1 MTEEKKD
8 YRQTEIGLIPED
20 WEVETVGEAFEI
32 KNNLRLP
39 ISRNVRKSMQGKYPY
54 YGPTGIQDYI
64 DEYRV
69 EGKHALIGEDGDHF
83 LKWDSM
89 SMTLLVDGK
98 FNVNNHAHIVKGV
111 KNLTEWFYY
120 FFGHRDLTSHLKRQG
135 AGRYKLN
142 KSTLIELPCAVPPL
156 TEQQAIASA
165 LSDVDEL
172 IRFLDRLIQKK
183 EAIKKGTM
191 QQLLTGQKRL
201 PGFDGEWEV
210 KRLGEITD
218 VQKGDLITKSTA
230 IKGDVPVIAGGKTIS
245 YYHNKPNRN
254 SSTITVSASGAYAG
268 YVSFHK
274 DPIFASDCSTIEESD
289 KFDIQFMYFKLL
301 SIQRGI
307 YDLQS
312 GGAQPHVYPNQLEK
326 LELEVP
332 VDIKEQNAIAQILS
346 DMDREL
352 QTLRQK
358 REKYV
363 QVKQGMM
370 QELLTGKVRL
380 VAE

>member
-89 SMTLLVDGK
+89 SMTLLVEGK

-156 TEQQAIASA
+156 TEQEAITNA
-165 LSDVDEL
+165 LSDVDDL
-172 IRFLDRLIQKK
+172 IRSLDLLIQKK
-183 EAIKKGTM
+183 EAIKKGSM
-191 QQLLTGQKRL
+191 QLLLTGKTRL

-210 KRLGEITD
+210 KTLEDVLNYEQPPKYIVKADIEDQEVGVPVLTANKSFILGYTTETFGVYTD
-218 VQKGDLITKSTA
+218 TPVVVFDDFTTLSKYVDFNFKIKSSA
-230 IKGDVPVIAGGKTIS
+230 IKLLKPKSSAVNLRFIYELIQILKFSTGDHKRYYIS
-245 YYHNKPNRN
+245 EYQH
-254 SSTITVSASGAYAG
+254 
-268 YVSFHK
+268 
-274 DPIFASDCSTIEESD
+274 IE
-289 KFDIQFMYFKLL
+289 I
-301 SIQRGI
+301 
-307 YDLQS
+307 
-312 GGAQPHVYPNQLEK
+312 
-326 LELEVP
+326 ELP
-332 VDIKEQNAIAQILS
+332 PKGEQDAIVEILS
-346 DMDREL
+346 DMDLEL

-358 REKYV
+358 REKYK

-370 QELLTGKVRL
+370 QELLTGKTRL
-380 VAE
+380 V